1 MSFVAPIFRAPSANL
16 SGPGFQPGPIIFHMK
31 CATAV
36 ARGDVLA
43 VVQTPNAEGYHDT
56 VITPVAN
63 DLHDGG
69 SGGVA
74 YRELCVAL
82 EDAPVANTFFACG
95 FSGIFD
101 VNNSIASVAGTY
113 YMPTSAARTLQ
124 ALAAAVGPGNRAVAQ
139 CRVATGGAGL
149 AKMYFDGLPCIFRA
163 QTNTT

>member
-1 MSFVAPIFRAPSANL
+1 MAFINPIFRQPTASA
-16 SGPGFQPGPIIFHMK
+16 SGIGFQPGPIIFHMI

-43 VVQTPNAEGYHDT
+43 VVQTPNSDGFLDT

-69 SGGVA
+69 SGGVL

-82 EDAPVANTFFACG
+82 EDQPTVNTPFACM
-95 FSGIFD
+95 FSGMCDI
-101 VNNSIASVAGTY
+101 NNSIASVAGTY

-124 ALAAAVGPGNRAVAQ
+124 AAAAAVGQGNRIVAQ
-139 CRVATGGAGL
+139 CRVAVGAAGL
-149 AKMYFDGLPCIFRA
+149 AKMYFDGLGGIFRA
-163 QTNTT
+163 CTNTT